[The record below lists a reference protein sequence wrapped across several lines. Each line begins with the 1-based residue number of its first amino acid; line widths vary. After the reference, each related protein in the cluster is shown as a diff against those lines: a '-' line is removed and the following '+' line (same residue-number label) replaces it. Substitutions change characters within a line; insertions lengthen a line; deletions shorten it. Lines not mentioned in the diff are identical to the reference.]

1 MTSYMRGK
9 INFAIKRYQLRNRR
23 DINAVLSSRREY
35 FTALNYLA
43 DKAAEANMDEAFE
56 KISQLLNDIDE
67 GKEPELLEPEVAA

>member
-1 MTSYMRGK
+1 MTSHMRGK

-23 DINAVLSSRREY
+23 DINAVLSSRKEY
-35 FTALNYLA
+35 SAALNHLA
-43 DKAAEANMDEAFE
+43 NKAAEADMVEAFE

>member
-23 DINAVLSSRREY
+23 DINAVLSSRKEY
-35 FTALNYLA
+35 STALNHLA
-43 DKAAEANMDEAFE
+43 DDAAEANMDEAFE
-56 KISQLLNDIDE
+56 KISQLLNDLKE